1 MIQKFIIFMAAE
13 LRALHGNLD
22 RLSHRTLPHCNSEP
36 YLTSPAC
43 AKGREA
49 EKEKMKNLDKIN
61 P

>member
-1 MIQKFIIFMAAE
+1 MAAE